1 MHYSRPNGDAR
12 KRAAGVCGPGD
23 SVVDDLATEAPPDL
37 ARLEQGGPESG
48 EQRSEK
54 SLEAQRAAAG
64 IRQLPGP
71 GALSG
76 RPAATALGHGFST
89 AGATNDGRLR

>member
-23 SVVDDLATEAPPDL
+23 SVIDDLATEAPPDL
-37 ARLEQGGPESG
+37 PRLEQGGPESG

-54 SLEAQRAAAG
+54 SLKAQRAPAG
-64 IRQLPGP
+64 IRQLPGARSDCP
-71 GALSG
+71 G
-76 RPAATALGHGFST
+76 ATALGHGFST

>member
-1 MHYSRPNGDAR
+1 MHYSRPNGDTR

-23 SVVDDLATEAPPDL
+23 SVIDDLATEAAPDL
-37 ARLEQGGPESG
+37 PRLEQGGPESR

-54 SLEAQRAAAG
+54 SLEAQRAPAG
-64 IRQLPGP
+64 IRQLPG
-71 GALSG
+71 ALSG
-76 RPAATALGHGFST
+76 RTAATALGHGFST